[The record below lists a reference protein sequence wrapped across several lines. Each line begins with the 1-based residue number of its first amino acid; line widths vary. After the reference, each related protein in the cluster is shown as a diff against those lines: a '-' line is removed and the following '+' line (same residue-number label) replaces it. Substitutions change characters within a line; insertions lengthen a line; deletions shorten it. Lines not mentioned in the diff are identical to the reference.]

1 MLSVNRYE
9 YATNSSSYLNSVKVT
24 VLDLTQ
30 ILNRN
35 PEKVV
40 MAQDPVPPQIKN
52 PVRVVLAQALARI
65 LIKNLARMATAQDP
79 VPPQIKNPMR
89 VVLDLDRTRI
99 QNPARVA
106 LDPT

>member
-1 MLSVNRYE
+1 
-9 YATNSSSYLNSVKVT
+9 
-24 VLDLTQ
+24 
-30 ILNRN
+30 
-35 PEKVV
+35 
-40 MAQDPVPPQIKN
+40 
-52 PVRVVLAQALARI
+52 VRVVLAQALARI

>member
-1 MLSVNRYE
+1 VNRYE
-9 YATNSSSYLNSVKVT
+9 FATNSSSYLNSVKVT
-24 VLDLTQ
+24 VLDLAQ

-35 PEKVV
+35 PEKVG
-40 MAQDPVPPQIKN
+40 M
-52 PVRVVLAQALARI
+52 
-65 LIKNLARMATAQDP
+65 AQDP